1 MPSVALVKRGGQGD
15 VRTAFQIVVGLKEAA
30 SDSYFLVLYQVWFGT
45 SEVLLADEESGFF
58 CRLSL

>member
-1 MPSVALVKRGGQGD
+1 MALVKRGGQGD
-15 VRTAFQIVVGLKEAA
+15 VRAAFQIVVGLKEAI